1 MSDSDQSLRIDEPL
15 DALLLMVLKH
25 WALSGHSLL
34 LPCSPLQQLAQT
46 PRVRSSSIRW
56 KAQQMTGMY
65 MGMLCQTTKLCT
77 TCRSGTLLQ
86 TYAEQWHTSHTI
98 KSGLQ
103 LSARPSQGHC
113 GISQRPAAGPSQ
125 PPTDKR
131 APAAGSTA
139 QVWTL
144 SGCCWRSP
152 CGSGAQA
159 TISNNEP
166 VRSRRAWNWSA

>member
-56 KAQQMTGMY
+56 KAQEMTGMY

-86 TYAEQWHTSHTI
+86 TYAEQWHTSHTVYQI
-98 KSGLQ
+98 RSATLCQAQSRALWHQSVPCSGPV
-103 LSARPSQGHC
+103 SATHR
-113 GISQRPAAGPSQ
+113 
-125 PPTDKR
+125 
-131 APAAGSTA
+131 
-139 QVWTL
+139 
-144 SGCCWRSP
+144 
-152 CGSGAQA
+152 
-159 TISNNEP
+159 
-166 VRSRRAWNWSA
+166 